1 LPLFRG
7 EHLIVIGGGDS
18 ACEEAHY
25 LTKFAS
31 KVTMLVR
38 RNEFRASK
46 VMQQRVLH
54 HDKIEVLRHT
64 E

>member
-1 LPLFRG
+1 M
-7 EHLIVIGGGDS
+7 IGGGDS
-18 ACEEAHY
+18 ACEEAHF

-38 RNEFRASK
+38 RDVLRASK
-46 VMQQRVLH
+46 VMQERVFNH
-54 HDKIEVLRHT
+54 EKIEILWNT